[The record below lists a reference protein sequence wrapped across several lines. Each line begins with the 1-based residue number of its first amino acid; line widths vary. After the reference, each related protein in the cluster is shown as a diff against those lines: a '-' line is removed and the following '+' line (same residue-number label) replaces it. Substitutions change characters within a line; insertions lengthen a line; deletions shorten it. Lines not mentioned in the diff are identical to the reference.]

1 MTESSDG
8 GCAFPVLDDPLYGS
22 VGLSK
27 RDYFAAQAL
36 AGWMATYGR
45 AAAAE
50 DVVDKRVTNAADLCY
65 RLADAMLE
73 RRKT

>member
-1 MTESSDG
+1 MCKALLDG
-8 GCAFPVLDDPLYGS
+8 LDAETGKLLQGS
-22 VGLSK
+22 QGLSV

-36 AGWMATYGR
+36 AGWMATFGR
-45 AAAAE
+45 SDAAE
-50 DVVDKRVTNAADLCY
+50 DVVGNRVTNAADMCY